1 MKLIGSALLVA
12 MCVGSLAE
20 GATIV
25 KGRIFDQNSA
35 DTPRF
40 LYENQRSEDG
50 GKVTSK
56 TRYTDPQ
63 GKTLVEEETVYEG
76 GKLRNYRYNQLQTE
90 ERGTIE
96 VRDGKVFY
104 SFTTPKGTNTD
115 DEKWDDNM
123 LLPDMLEER
132 IRSEWGML
140 VAGDDLKI
148 RFLSLEMQDNFGFKI
163 FRDKD
168 ATFQGKPALEL
179 VMKATG
185 FFVAM
190 AAPSFRITVE
200 KEGSHR
206 ILKMEGRLP
215 VRIAER
221 QPVQSRKDL
230 KAMDGTLVL
239 DYVETPVSSTGGAS
253 SAGASPSSPA
263 ASSSAGKAGG
273 AAGAKAGGTAGT
285 ASSKP

>member
-1 MKLIGSALLVA
+1 

-20 GATIV
+20 GATLV

-40 LYENQRSEDG
+40 LYENSRSEEG
-50 GKVTSK
+50 GKTTSK
-56 TRYTDPQ
+56 TRYSDPQ

-76 GKLRNYRYNQLQTE
+76 GKLRSYRYNQLQTE

-104 SFTTPKGTNTD
+104 SFTTPKGTDSD
-115 DEKWDDNM
+115 DEKWDDHM
-123 LLPDMLEER
+123 LLPDMLEDR

-168 ATFQGKPALEL
+168 VTFQGKPALEL

-185 FFVAM
+185 FFVSL

-200 KEGSHR
+200 KDGSHR

-239 DYVETPVSSTGGAS
+239 DYVETPASVSAAGAS
-253 SAGASPSSPA
+253 GVKAGSPSSP
-263 ASSSAGKAGG
+263 SSPSSAGKAGG

-285 ASSKP
+285 APGKP